1 QRVVVVQLQPFR
13 YDPAAARLWTRRT
26 LTVRVR
32 FSGAKPG
39 LAAAAAQAEDRGGEP
54 LLRSTVLNYE
64 QGRRWRQPRPVAGR
78 GLFER
83 PRGARDGANA
93 AQAAAGVA
101 EGGPAGPGRMA
112 GSGAWA
118 LDATEPL
125 ANGFP
130 AGVGIGEVS
139 VHRHEFDPTVAPPS
153 APYVTFEIP
162 VQVEDADGDGFF
174 TDGDRIV
181 LYAQSWWER
190 SG

>member
-64 QGRRWRQPRPVAGR
+64 QGRRWRQPRPVARR

-83 PRGARDGANA
+83 PRRARDRGHA
-93 AQAAAGVA
+93 APAAAGCDEGEPEVRVRIA
-101 EGGPAGPGRMA
+101 ET
-112 GSGAWA
+112 GAWA
-118 LDATEPL
+118 LDATELL

-130 AGVGIGEVS
+130 AGVAIGEVS

-174 TDGDRIV
+174 TDG
-181 LYAQSWWER
+181 
-190 SG
+190 